1 MSNKLEWWAYLH
13 TNGTVQVK
21 RFYNQLDIEE
31 AMESSFVAD
40 TFGPFEAESR
50 NIASV
55 IASEHFD
62 KMLYEM
68 DGYLD
73 EEE

>member
-1 MSNKLEWWAYLH
+1 MSKQIEWWAYLH

-21 RFYNQLDIEE
+21 RYMNELDLEE
-31 AMESSFVAD
+31 AMESPFVAD
-40 TFGPFEAESR
+40 VFGPFEAETR
-50 NIASV
+50 NVAMV

-62 KMLYEM
+62 QMLYEANPFAF
-68 DGYLD
+68 